1 MTQNT
6 NQPTQTP
13 KQGVDWILIVA
24 LVVAV
29 LNFAGII
36 SNFFSFNLFGLILAI
51 LNTLAWVVIGLV
63 RLRQS
68 R

>member
-13 KQGVDWILIVA
+13 KQGTDWILIVA

-36 SNFFSFNLFGLILAI
+36 SNFFDLNIFGLILAI
-51 LNTLAWVVIGLV
+51 LNTLAWVVMALG